1 MKQKRIL
8 LLISVLLFC
17 VTTVNSASGEAVY
30 YERDGIRYYRWSTW
44 DYVQTTEKENGY
56 YSGEITVPPE
66 ITVGRKTYPVKGIHG
81 FQNCANLT
89 KINIPSSVEW
99 IGEFYGCT
107 SLPEIIIP
115 SSVKNIYGN
124 KAFQGCINLKH
135 VVLGDG
141 LKEIPAFCFED
152 CSKLDKIDIPSNIVT
167 IGGYAFAGCVSLGEV
182 NFDKNSKLSKID
194 NNAFEKCVNLPS
206 MVIPNAIKT
215 IDDKAFFGCTNLES
229 LTIGSGLEKMGV
241 SAFEGCKK
249 LTSVTIIDGVAE
261 IGNCAFRGC
270 VSLPEIGVPNSV
282 RSIGAGAFENCSGLV
297 KAFIGKNVEEIGSR
311 AFQECGNLLEIE
323 IPNSVTDLGAEAF
336 RGCSS
341 LAHAKLGDGIK
352 IIKESTFGSC
362 SSLQEIVIPD
372 NVTKVDKYSFL
383 GCSSLTAVGIGSG
396 VQELGYGAFYNC
408 SNLPKIKI
416 PYNVVTIGT
425 SCFAGCVNLRELS
438 LFTKN
443 VKNWFAGFESII
455 DIYIGKTVESLDES
469 AFKECKKLERVSFDE
484 NSNLKVIEKYAFY
497 KCYFLKKA
505 ILPESVTS
513 IGEAAFQEC
522 KAMKVLSLP
531 STLNSIEKYAF
542 WGCESLDSISAYM
555 PTPFVINENVFSSKT
570 YSNAVL
576 YVDKNE
582 DKYRET
588 FAWSKFFHIVKI
600 GDEPS
605 EGDGGKESD
614 NYKKGG
620 GGGGGTTISVRTY
633 NYDITAKGKGDVV
646 IDKKEESTGNDKGWT
661 SAFDG
666 LKLRDEQRMVEIAHY
681 PDSGVPFKFIPDQG
695 YVVKQVQFSSEKDGA
710 LKDVTSEIV
719 YNESISGYTYKAFDK
734 DTSAKLVVTFEAA
747 TNPNPGSEPL
757 AVGTKLNTQMNGVAA
772 TFVVNGNKTVTL
784 SQVANVS
791 RVKVPST
798 ITYEGVDY
806 TVTEIVGAA
815 TGNVY
820 QPNEAVFGFKVEEVV
835 IPNTVTAIGACA
847 FSDCS
852 KLKSVSIPSSVTS
865 IGDDAFIG
873 CSSLTSVTLPSNLKT
888 IGEYAFSGC
897 SLSAV
902 TIPTS
907 VTKIGFGAFQIEDIK
922 VSTSDL
928 TAFAKITP
936 VEDRDTRTFGSF
948 YPSWKL
954 YVNGNE
960 VTALSIPESVTSVNA
975 IFAYCKSLTSVTLH
989 KNVKEISAAAFVGCG
1004 NINKVVSQRETP
1016 ANISGA
1022 ARFDNAVLKS
1032 ATLYVPKGTM
1042 AAYKSAGWNF
1052 TNIKEEGGG
1061 EEPAGLKVGDVFGMK
1076 GVPGTYRVT
1085 SANTVALC
1093 KWSNADGKS
1102 ASIPTSVTY
1111 SDGTVYS
1118 VTSIGGN
1125 ETGDPGKPYFPVF
1138 VGDVESI
1145 AIPATITELGGCMAY
1160 GAINLTSIS
1169 IPATVTSIGQ
1179 YAFAYS
1185 GLTSV
1190 TVEHASPLSI
1200 SENTFEG
1207 VYEDATLTVPAGKV
1221 SDYKNTAGWKNFK
1234 TIKDVNGNTGEKP
1247 DQPSAGSI
1255 TFADAKV
1262 ERICLENWDK
1272 NGDGKLSKEEAAAV
1286 KSLGGVFN
1294 ANEYNGGREEAGGIT
1309 SFNELQ
1315 YFTGL
1320 ESIGRGDFD
1329 FQLSLTAV
1337 VIPANVQTIEKR
1349 AFFCCEKLTSVQIP
1363 GGVSYIGQDAFNSCG
1378 LKSITIPANVKTLGT
1393 KAFAYT
1399 NLEHVYVEAT
1409 TPPEIEKDGAL
1420 QEAFISNDDWIYK
1433 NAVLH
1438 VPTGS
1443 ESLYK
1448 VAPGWKQFWTH
1459 SSGTAIDGVVPDGE
1473 PFDVY
1478 DLQGRK
1484 VCSGVTSLEGLPKG
1498 VYIVK
1503 GRKIIK

>member
-141 LKEIPAFCFED
+141 LKEIPASCFED

-229 LTIGSGLEKMGV
+229 LTIGSGLEKMGA

-261 IGNCAFRGC
+261 IGNFAFRGC

-282 RSIGAGAFENCSGLV
+282 KSIGTGAFENCSGLV

-352 IIKESTFGSC
+352 IIKESTFESC

-505 ILPESVTS
+505 ILPESVTT

-522 KAMKVLSLP
+522 KAIKLLSLP

-542 WGCESLDSISAYM
+542 WGCVSLDSISAYM
-555 PTPFVINENVFSSKT
+555 PTPFVVNETVFSSET
-570 YSNAVL
+570 YNDAVL

-620 GGGGGTTISVRTY
+620 GGGGTSVSVRTY

-646 IDKKEESTGNDKGWT
+646 VDKKEESSGNDKGWT

-747 TNPNPGSEPL
+747 ANPNPGSEPL
-757 AVGTKLNTQMNGVAA
+757 AVGTELNTQMNGVAA
-772 TFVVNGNKTVTL
+772 TFVVNGNKTITL
-784 SQVANVS
+784 NRVADAS
-791 RVKVPST
+791 RVEVPST
-798 ITYEGVDY
+798 ISYECVDY
-806 TVTEIVGAA
+806 TVTEIAGTV
-815 TGNVY
+815 TEQSNY
-820 QPNEAVFGFKVEEVV
+820 AVFGSQVEEVV
-835 IPNTVTAIGACA
+835 IPNTVTKIGTCT
-847 FSDCS
+847 FFNCK
-852 KLKSVSIPSSVTS
+852 KLTSVTIPSSVTS
-865 IGDDAFIG
+865 IGENAFYNCTALTSIQLPSTLKEIRDAAFVGCSGLTSFDIPSSLSTIGMGCFTG
-873 CSSLTSVTLPSNLKT
+873 CSSLKAFTVGSKTDGRIGNYYMVVDGVLFGTWSSGDLSSLIAYPNRHGDTYVVPHGVTKILNYAFCLTEVKEVTLPVGLRRIYDYAFAYCSNLSKLT
-888 IGEYAFSGC
+888 AKAILPCNAENAFIETASHATLHIPSEGLRELYQTESGWKEFGSISAGNGNVTAFADNARTMFYRVLDGSNVALMAISTEVKGVAEIPASVSHGGMTYNVTSIGTSEEKMVILGVDGITRHFNYSVLEMYGEHPSTLKGIVIPNTVTSIGNDAFSNAKLTSVDIPGNVTEIGDWAFYLNENLTSLTLGSGLTKIGEGAFAGC
-897 SLSAV
+897 SLTKVDIPEGVTSIGSAAFNIGWMDMEV
-902 TIPTS
+902 TIPST
-907 VTKIGFGAFQIEDIK
+907 VKFIGNGAFIASPDMGTELKIHITDLDAWSRIDSDGEYWEAPVVWYRLYQNGTEVKEVIIPDGMTSISK
-922 VSTSDL
+922 VFLSFIGL
-928 TAFAKITP
+928 TK
-936 VEDRDTRTFGSF
+936 
-948 YPSWKL
+948 
-954 YVNGNE
+954 
-960 VTALSIPESVTSVNA
+960 VTIPESVTDYGTAFYWCENLREVTNLSKTPQLIR
-975 IFAYCKSLTSVTLH
+975 IFTSGGINGTRVGSRSDNQEYVAFGKTN
-989 KNVKEISAAAFVGCG
+989 KNDCV
-1004 NINKVVSQRETP
+1004 
-1016 ANISGA
+1016 
-1022 ARFDNAVLKS
+1022 
-1032 ATLYVPKGTM
+1032 LYVP
-1042 AAYKSAGWNF
+1042 AG
-1052 TNIKEEGGG
+1052 
-1061 EEPAGLKVGDVFGMK
+1061 
-1076 GVPGTYRVT
+1076 T
-1085 SANTVALC
+1085 SALYQKAEGWKDFKNIVEMGSTGINGIV
-1093 KWSNADGKS
+1093 
-1102 ASIPTSVTY
+1102 
-1111 SDGTVYS
+1111 SDG
-1118 VTSIGGN
+1118 
-1125 ETGDPGKPYFPVF
+1125 
-1138 VGDVESI
+1138 
-1145 AIPATITELGGCMAY
+1145 
-1160 GAINLTSIS
+1160 
-1169 IPATVTSIGQ
+1169 Q
-1179 YAFAYS
+1179 
-1185 GLTSV
+1185 
-1190 TVEHASPLSI
+1190 
-1200 SENTFEG
+1200 
-1207 VYEDATLTVPAGKV
+1207 
-1221 SDYKNTAGWKNFK
+1221 
-1234 TIKDVNGNTGEKP
+1234 
-1247 DQPSAGSI
+1247 
-1255 TFADAKV
+1255 
-1262 ERICLENWDK
+1262 
-1272 NGDGKLSKEEAAAV
+1272 
-1286 KSLGGVFN
+1286 
-1294 ANEYNGGREEAGGIT
+1294 
-1309 SFNELQ
+1309 
-1315 YFTGL
+1315 
-1320 ESIGRGDFD
+1320 
-1329 FQLSLTAV
+1329 
-1337 VIPANVQTIEKR
+1337 
-1349 AFFCCEKLTSVQIP
+1349 
-1363 GGVSYIGQDAFNSCG
+1363 
-1378 LKSITIPANVKTLGT
+1378 
-1393 KAFAYT
+1393 
-1399 NLEHVYVEAT
+1399 
-1409 TPPEIEKDGAL
+1409 
-1420 QEAFISNDDWIYK
+1420 
-1433 NAVLH
+1433 
-1438 VPTGS
+1438 
-1443 ESLYK
+1443 
-1448 VAPGWKQFWTH
+1448 
-1459 SSGTAIDGVVPDGE
+1459 
-1473 PFDVY
+1473 PFDIY
-1478 DLQGRK
+1478 NLQGRK
-1484 VCSGVTSLEGLPKG
+1484 VRSGATSFNGLPKG
-1498 VYIVK
+1498 VYIVN
-1503 GRKIIK
+1503 GRKVTVTK